1 VKSDADR
8 LLDLACSV
16 GDGQPV
22 DWENQQHE
30 RSATG
35 LSGLQTLSK
44 VALAFGS
51 VQEERAEA
59 GDVLFRW
66 GPLEVRERIGSGQFG
81 EVFRAWDPQLQ
92 REVALKLSSGPQ
104 PLVRFWLAEAQRL
117 ARVRHPNVL
126 TVFGAAVYEQRAGI
140 WTELLDGSTLEE
152 RLRNDGTL
160 GAGEL
165 VVVGT
170 ELCRALTAV
179 HEAGLTHG
187 DIKPSNVLRDRDGK
201 LVLVD
206 FGAAR
211 ATGTSQQDLRPQ
223 GTPSYLA
230 PEVVEG
236 DAATPASDLYAL
248 GALLYRL
255 ATGRYW
261 IGTDAQSLRS
271 LRSDLPTSLVATVE
285 ALMAEHPSDRPTSAA
300 EAERKLVASQAD
312 STPLPDAKR
321 SNLPLLAVAGLLVAA
336 TLALSIYRGRTG
348 PSPFVQPPFEAELWK
363 VGAVSAVRLEDGA
376 EVQPSDALALQVELE
391 EEAYVYVFNEDTD
404 GNLFV
409 LFPLPGLDPGNP
421 LGSGGHRLPGDLDGE
436 PQSWVVTSA
445 AGQERFLI
453 VGSRTPL
460 PQLERLQDDRDH
472 ARQDRQVERTS
483 GPHSGET
490 LRGVGRLERAQP
502 ARQPSVLASL
512 QSDLLAES
520 DHHVWTELI
529 VLHNPR

>member
-1 VKSDADR
+1 MKSDADR

-16 GDGQPV
+16 GDGRPV

-30 RSATG
+30 GSATG

-44 VALAFGS
+44 VALAFDS
-51 VQEERAEA
+51 VQEERADP

-104 PLVRFWLAEAQRL
+104 PLVRSWLAEAQRL

-152 RLRNDGTL
+152 RLRNDGAL

-211 ATGTSQQDLRPQ
+211 ATDASQQDLQPQ
-223 GTPSYLA
+223 VTPSYLA
-230 PEVVEG
+230 PEVIDG
-236 DAATPASDLYAL
+236 DATTPVSDLYAL
-248 GALLYRL
+248 GALLYRFSQSPACWSPQRSL
-255 ATGRYW
+255 SRSTAGEP
-261 IGTDAQSLRS
+261 DPPPSCSLRS
-271 LRSDLPTSLVATVE
+271 R
-285 ALMAEHPSDRPTSAA
+285 
-300 EAERKLVASQAD
+300 
-312 STPLPDAKR
+312 
-321 SNLPLLAVAGLLVAA
+321 
-336 TLALSIYRGRTG
+336 LSCGR
-348 PSPFVQPPFEAELWK
+348 
-363 VGAVSAVRLEDGA
+363 R
-376 EVQPSDALALQVELE
+376 
-391 EEAYVYVFNEDTD
+391 
-404 GNLFV
+404 
-409 LFPLPGLDPGNP
+409 
-421 LGSGGHRLPGDLDGE
+421 
-436 PQSWVVTSA
+436 
-445 AGQERFLI
+445 
-453 VGSRTPL
+453 
-460 PQLERLQDDRDH
+460 
-472 ARQDRQVERTS
+472 ARCRQ
-483 GPHSGET
+483 
-490 LRGVGRLERAQP
+490 
-502 ARQPSVLASL
+502 
-512 QSDLLAES
+512 
-520 DHHVWTELI
+520 
-529 VLHNPR
+529 